1 MAKSALVNHILVL
14 VDGTESSFH
23 AADRAI
29 DLARSLGARLTALAV
44 IDRETLH
51 HLLSVKILVD
61 VELSE
66 FEKEL
71 ESSAQRHLDVVRQ
84 RAQDHHLTIDEVLV
98 TGNVGDIVPKEVHA
112 RGVDLICVGG
122 FHSSRINRD
131 LLARQRQQVIDRA
144 ACPVL
149 FVK

>member
-1 MAKSALVNHILVL
+1 MPKSFLVNHILVL

-29 DLARSLGARLTALAV
+29 DMARSLGARLTAMAV

-51 HLLSVKILVD
+51 QLLSVKILVD
-61 VELSE
+61 AELSE

-71 ESSAQRHLDVVRQ
+71 QESAKRHLATVRQ
-84 RAQDHHLTIDEVLV
+84 KGLDHRVVIDEVLA
-98 TGNVGDIVPKEVHA
+98 TGSVEETVPREVQA
-112 RGVDLICVGG
+112 RGVDLICIGG
-122 FHSSRINRD
+122 FQSSRVARD
-131 LLARQRQQVIDRA
+131 LLARQRQQILDRA

-149 FVK
+149 VVK

>member
-1 MAKSALVNHILVL
+1 MIKPSLVNHILVL
-14 VDGTESSFH
+14 VDGTEASFR
-23 AADRAI
+23 AVDRAI

-51 HLLSVKILVD
+51 HLLSAKILVD

-71 ESSAQRHLDVVRQ
+71 ETSAERHLDVVRQ
-84 RAQDHHLTIDEVLV
+84 RAQEQHLAVEEVLV
-98 TGNVGDIVPKEVHA
+98 TGNVGEIVPKEVHA
-112 RGVDLICVGG
+112 RGVDLICLGG
-122 FHSSRINRD
+122 FHSSRISRD

-149 FVK
+149 IVK

>member
-1 MAKSALVNHILVL
+1 MGKSSLVNHILVL
-14 VDGTESSFH
+14 VDGTEAAFH

-71 ESSAQRHLDVVRQ
+71 QSSAKLHLDAVRQ
-84 RAQDHHLTIDEVLV
+84 RAQEHHLAVEEVLV
-98 TGNVGDIVPKEVHA
+98 TGNVGEIVPKEVHA
-112 RGVDLICVGG
+112 RGVDLICLGG
-122 FHSSRINRD
+122 FHSSRIGRD

-144 ACPVL
+144 PCPVL
-149 FVK
+149 IVK

>member
-1 MAKSALVNHILVL
+1 MIKPSLVNHILVL
-14 VDGTESSFH
+14 VDGTEASFR
-23 AADRAI
+23 AVDRAI

-71 ESSAQRHLDVVRQ
+71 ETSAERHLDVVRQ
-84 RAQDHHLTIDEVLV
+84 RAQEHHLAVEEVLV
-98 TGNVGDIVPKEVHA
+98 TGNVGEIVPKEVRA
-112 RGVDLICVGG
+112 RGVDLICMGG
-122 FHSSRINRD
+122 FHSSRISRD

-144 ACPVL
+144 SCAVL
-149 FVK
+149 IVK

>member
-1 MAKSALVNHILVL
+1 MGKSSLVNHILVL
-14 VDGTESSFH
+14 VDGTEAASH

-44 IDRETLH
+44 IDRDTLH

-71 ESSAQRHLDVVRQ
+71 QSSAKLHLDAVRQ
-84 RAQDHHLTIDEVLV
+84 RAQEHHLAVEEVLV
-98 TGNVGDIVPKEVHA
+98 TGNVGEIVPKEVHA
-112 RGVDLICVGG
+112 RGVDLICLGG
-122 FHSSRINRD
+122 FHSSRVGRD

-144 ACPVL
+144 PCPVL
-149 FVK
+149 IVK